1 MGSAL
6 KISQADPLT
15 AARAHLAAGRHAE
28 ALADI
33 DRQLVHTPR
42 QVAALVQRSLVL
54 ILMARHDEALVAAS
68 RATRQAPHDPNAHS
82 YCGSALL
89 QLGRLDEALAS
100 YDRVIA
106 LAPGAAVAHYNRA
119 NALRRLGRW
128 QDALSSLQTAL
139 QLKPDYPD
147 ALTLAGLLMQSA
159 GDYDMAL
166 QCFDQALALNPQ
178 AADAH
183 YNRGLLLLA
192 LGRFDEGWDEYAWR
206 LRWDT
211 AIRQGQSRVVDRL
224 APDWDG
230 QPLDGPLLVLPEQGL
245 GDQIFY
251 AGMLADLEAAMPG
264 ATICTEPRLLP
275 LLSRSLSKLCFTTPE
290 QLRSKPQ
297 AFGAQAHI
305 ASLGKVFR
313 SQARDLTRVR
323 TGYLKA
329 DAAQSA
335 ALRSRLRRPGKV
347 VCGLSWISKNHEF
360 GHNKSLDL
368 MQLRPLLELPGID
381 FIDLQYGDTSAE
393 RQAIA
398 NTRGLTVKKLDD
410 IDNFHDI
417 DGLAAL
423 INACDIVLTVS
434 NTTAHLACA
443 LGKPVLIMVP
453 ASGSLFWY
461 WHINRADS
469 PWYPTAVL
477 LRPGPDGAWS
487 DVLSTARHA
496 LLEFAMASPQ

>member
-6 KISQADPLT
+6 KITQADPL
-15 AARAHLAAGRHAE
+15 AEARAHLAAGRHAE

-33 DRQLVHTPR
+33 DQRLAHSPR
-42 QVAALVQRSLVL
+42 HAEALVQRSLAL
-54 ILMARHDEALVAAS
+54 ILMARFEEALIAAS
-68 RATRQAPHDPNAHS
+68 LAARQAPRDPNAHS
-82 YCGSALL
+82 YRGSALL

-139 QLKPDYPD
+139 QLNPDYPD

-159 GDYDMAL
+159 GEHDTAL
-166 QCFDQALALNPQ
+166 ACFDQALQLNPQ

-183 YNRGLLLLA
+183 YNRSLLLLA
-192 LGRFDEGWDEYAWR
+192 LGRFGEGWDEYAWR

-211 AIRQGQSRVVDRL
+211 AIRQGQSRVVGRL
-224 APDWDG
+224 APDWEG

-275 LLSRSLSKLCFTTPE
+275 LLSRSFSKLYFTTPE
-290 QLRSKPQ
+290 QLQTRQQ

-313 SQARDLTRVR
+313 AQAKDLSRIR

-329 DAAQSA
+329 DTARSA
-335 ALRSRLRRPGKV
+335 AMRSRLRRTGKI
-347 VCGLSWISKNHEF
+347 VCGLSWISKNNEF
-360 GHNKSLDL
+360 GRSKSLDL

-381 FIDLQYGDTSAE
+381 FIDLQYGDTSSE
-393 RQAIA
+393 RQALA
-398 NTRGLTVKKLDD
+398 TTRGLTVQKLDD
-410 IDNFHDI
+410 VDNFHDV

-453 ASGSLFWY
+453 GSGSLFWY
-461 WHINRADS
+461 WHIDRADS

-477 LRPGPDGAWS
+477 LRQGPDGDWG
-487 DVLSTARHA
+487 DVLATARHA
-496 LLEFAMASPQ
+496 LLEFAMASQR